1 MNFYN
6 FMNIVMLS
14 VLFSMFLIC
23 VIGCIKPTDTLR
35 KMLFSLSQSL
45 LPIFGLYV
53 VSIVT
58 VLF

>member
-14 VLFSMFLIC
+14 VLFLMLLIC
-23 VIGCIKPTDTLR
+23 VIGCIKPNDTLR

>member
-1 MNFYN
+1 MSFYN

-14 VLFSMFLIC
+14 VLLSMLLTCI
-23 VIGCIKPTDTLR
+23 IGCIKPTDTLR
-35 KMLFSLSQSL
+35 KVLFSLGQSL